1 MSNLLVSKHVTA
13 SKCGKWAQRVI
24 TLNLFNCNTSEI
36 DFLRLFH
43 ISYHWTKTL
52 TFISPRIRSRKKL
65 LGCHHGVMAARISHR
80 LLIPWQ
86 DFFQAWFRSKIRSC
100 CPLWPVT
107 TFRCPHPHPLSLE
120 NCAFQR
126 KKFLLVVQKFFNK
139 FLGGM
144 FNIFCQL
151 TLLIFSTFTAGCK
164 ARALL
169 SILFFHC
176 WNGTF

>member
-1 MSNLLVSKHVTA
+1 MSNLLVSIHVTA
-13 SKCGKWAQRVI
+13 NVECELRVSQRLTFLIVI
-24 TLNLFNCNTSEI
+24 LQISLQQ
-36 DFLRLFH
+36 FLRFLY

-164 ARALL
+164 ARPLF
-169 SILFFHC
+169 SILFLHS
-176 WNGTF
+176 